1 MPLFDGDNP
10 ARKRD
15 GSRTEE
21 EADMKFRKFS
31 VIGLLALGAF
41 ITSSATSARAADW
54 PGQADWKKTIATAK
68 KEGKIII
75 TGPIGRSWRAPLM
88 AFEKEFGIK
97 VEFTGAWG
105 RDFYPRLE
113 QERKAGKFLW
123 DLRVTAAD
131 SRAYRL
137 VRAGKAIAAV
147 RDYIV
152 LPEVLDDKNWI
163 GGFDSIF
170 ADNAKKHFIGFGMLN
185 LPVAWVNRN
194 MVSEKELSHLKQL
207 TDPKWKGK
215 ISSADPRAGAAMVGL
230 SKLLAHKD
238 YGEKF
243 MMDLIVGNKA
253 VITRN
258 IRLQVDWLVRGKY
271 PIALAPT
278 SGILLSYK
286 RKGLAA
292 AKNIF
297 PLAGLPS
304 YSSGFAGVIAIK
316 NPPHPNAAKLYAN
329 WVLTQK
335 VQQRIATA
343 ANYNSRRTDV
353 KPGDPLVQVD
363 ASRLGDYLPAQV
375 EAMLPHYKRVIEL
388 GRQLAAKKKK

>member
-1 MPLFDGDNP
+1 
-10 ARKRD
+10 
-15 GSRTEE
+15 
-21 EADMKFRKFS
+21 MKVFVYLTTIPR
-31 VIGLLALGAF
+31 VLAGACLIAALLVAPGAG
-41 ITSSATSARAADW
+41 AADW
-54 PGQADWKKTIATAK
+54 AGKADWEKTIAAAK
-68 KEGKIII
+68 KEGSIVI

-88 AFEKEFGIK
+88 SFEKEFGIK

-105 RDFYPRLE
+105 RDFYPRMT

-137 VRAGKAIAAV
+137 MRAGKAIAAV
-147 RDYIV
+147 RDYLV
-152 LPEVLDDKNWI
+152 LPEVIDDKAWI
-163 GGFDSIF
+163 GGFETIF
-170 ADNAKKHFIGFGMLN
+170 ADNAKKYFLGFGMIN
-185 LPVAWVNRN
+185 TPVAWVNRN
-194 MVSEKELSHLKQL
+194 FIPEKDLSNLKQL
-207 TDPKWKGK
+207 TDAKWRGK

-230 SKLLAHKD
+230 SKLLAHKS

-243 MMDLIVGNKA
+243 MMDLIVGNNA
-253 VITRN
+253 VVTKN
-258 IRLQVDWLVRGKY
+258 IRLQIDWLVRGKY

-292 AKNIF
+292 AKNIL
-297 PLAGLPS
+297 PLAGLDS

-335 VQQRIATA
+335 IQQRIATS

-353 KPGDPLVQVD
+353 KPGDALLKVD

-375 EAMLPHYKRVIEL
+375 EGMLPHYKRVVEL